1 MRADSV
7 FCKTDLGKAAIL
19 DRSVPLSPK
28 QRQLLIMIDGKRRIK
43 DIFPSIDETAIAR
56 LKALAVEGLIS
67 GDQLDVVKTEAKIA
81 APANA
86 PSLQVTRLPN
96 SSALARIRGILSM
109 CSQQFLSDELDTML
123 TDVFDHLNEP
133 SELQFC
139 LDQWLKRM
147 RTRTPESATNLY
159 IKQVAG
165 LL

>member
-7 FCKTDLGKAAIL
+7 FCKTELGKAAIL

-28 QRQLLIMIDGKRRIK
+28 QRQLLIMIDGKRKIK
-43 DIFPSIDETAIAR
+43 DIFPSVDDTAIAR
-56 LKALAVEGLIS
+56 IKALAVEGLIS
-67 GDQLDVVKTEAKIA
+67 GDQIEAPKAEA
-81 APANA
+81 AT
-86 PSLQVTRLPN
+86 PSNSLNLHVTRMPN
-96 SSALARIRGILSM
+96 SSSLSRIRGILSM

-123 TDVFDHLNEP
+123 TDVFDHLSEP

-147 RTRTPESATNLY
+147 RMRTPASATNLY
-159 IKQVAG
+159 IKQVKS